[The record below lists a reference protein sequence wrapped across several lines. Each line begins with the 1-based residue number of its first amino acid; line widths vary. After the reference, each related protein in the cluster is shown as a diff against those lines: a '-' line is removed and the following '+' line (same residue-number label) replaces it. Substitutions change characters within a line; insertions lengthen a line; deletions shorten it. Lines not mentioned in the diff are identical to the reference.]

1 MRTKD
6 RNILLFSFLTSLF
19 FFGTMSGIC
28 QQVIPNKQFD
38 PRRSPVSHYM
48 SFNDSTILKQD
59 FIVWAKKKPNDT
71 ARIDFPDGKFGKGI
85 RVEYIPAPPSN
96 SINLSG
102 MHSGL
107 TTAAF
112 GNRPGNTNSF
122 AQPFTWGAGKINTR
136 LGAVAFWAKGKP
148 PVTGLLYELGTTSFG
163 RLERDLIGIG
173 LDENNKLFAFLR
185 DARYVRHE
193 LKTDIVWNAD
203 NWNHIVLNWDWLNGL
218 ELLLNGK
225 KVASSW
231 GTDGWFETA
240 PPGLFHL
247 PIPGIVYDE
256 LYLMDRPLAVSE
268 IATLIASNTAPK
280 NESPVYTRT
289 GYDPKRVAQLSG
301 ADISKN
307 LPIVSP
313 ANSLTL
319 SEIFP
324 TGASDGYI
332 QGWHV
337 IDGRNE
343 MAWPHEY
350 SLFTIIP
357 GDGDFHADKVD
368 ITIPATSLVNYVVL
382 TGNLTNVKVQ
392 ELGKNQA
399 AATLLNVPAGKGF
412 LYGST
417 ITSAKGSTLRI
428 PFTEKY
434 GTPNGFNGDVMLPLS
449 GEKRLQEIGLYH
461 FSNNTTKNY
470 KPAGDKQ
477 ILSLTGGM
485 LDERTQFSMH
495 AITSRDERKIAIA
508 SSQPSK
514 EASQTIDI
522 GAFSRLNIL
531 SIPYQKETGVTAV
544 TLSLPVKTSRPE
556 QTVFVRVHD
565 AALPLR
571 LWNQFAVQLKDFD
584 KSTGKLLLTID
595 FQDMVLTGA
604 DRLWID
610 IGSVEKCEVKIGDDS
625 DPAEL
630 YIQTTASAKAVNAYA
645 AKEMTPNKGEYSKMY
660 EFMPWKVT
668 RKKVSLEKP
677 ESYGGAFDM
686 IMPALAVRRVTPD
699 DFAANFMIKMA
710 GPDFRDGQRINVDP
724 PLVPY
729 ASGTPDFEGLG
740 ETHPARTAL
749 ITLDNPLGAPTWALY
764 MQYFNKKRWAMARWW
779 AMRQNPD
786 GQIGGGWNDDTLFGS
801 RDQPDMPLDGNTDA
815 LKLQDSVHTGIER
828 TKIFK
833 DGYCQIYPIDL
844 LHTGDFISERYTTVV
859 NNLGQAYVAERE
871 MESARRLG
879 KPEETPNTYY
889 DGAFKSAVNVFNWYW
904 GKDVPVTPYVSKP
917 LSDLAVEFRHFASV
931 FDDFCFYRM
940 TEARVHTDDYTPYG
954 AREMYTYTLG
964 GPVSPR
970 IDAHLKPAVMWPAG
984 GGPDVARVILKADD
998 ISLDAVMYSFDNK
1011 QRNVQMRLARIND
1024 GRYRIG
1030 LYTDTDGNGN
1040 AGTAVWTTEKDLSR
1054 FDIVNL
1060 PVPPHQSLVLKV
1072 EQLKSYSRPAQLAD
1086 LAIDG
1091 WDAVSNGSTV
1101 TAMVHNL
1108 GNGKAENITVR
1119 LLAGNRIVEDKV
1131 ISRLDPPTDFVLK
1144 RTKVSFTNVPVSK
1157 SLKIVIDPDNKIKEI
1172 LEENNNALVV
1182 PISAVK
1188 KKPFSEN

>member
-1 MRTKD
+1 MKD
-6 RNILLFSFLTSLF
+6 RKILSF
-19 FFGTMSGIC
+19 FFSTIICFLGAINGIC
-28 QQVIPNKQFD
+28 QSQTSNSKWD
-38 PRRSPVSHYM
+38 PRASVVSHYM
-48 SFNDSTILKQD
+48 SFNDSNILKQD

-71 ARIDFPDGKFGKGI
+71 AHIDFPDGKFGKGI

-96 SINLSG
+96 SINMSG

-148 PVTGLLYELGTTSFG
+148 QVTALLFEQGTTSFG

-173 LDENNKLFAFLR
+173 LDENKKLYAFLR

-193 LKTDIVWNAD
+193 LKTDIVWDND
-203 NWNHIVLNWDWLNGL
+203 NWNHIVLNWDWLNGM
-218 ELLLNGK
+218 ELWLNGK
-225 KVASSW
+225 KIASSW
-231 GTDGWFETA
+231 ESDGWFETA

-247 PIPGIVYDE
+247 PTPGIVYDE
-256 LYLMDRPLAVSE
+256 FYIMDRPLATSE
-268 IATLIASNTAPK
+268 IATLISSNTPPK
-280 NESPVYTRT
+280 DESPVYTRT
-289 GYDPKRVAQLSG
+289 DYDPKRVAQYSG

-324 TGASDGYI
+324 EAADGHI

-337 IDGRNE
+337 MDGRNE

-350 SLFTIIP
+350 SIFTIIP
-357 GDGDFHADKVD
+357 GDADFHADKVD
-368 ITIPATSLVNYVVL
+368 IKTPATSVVNYVVL

-392 ELGKNQA
+392 NLKENQV
-399 AATLLNVPAGKGF
+399 AATLFNVPAGKGF
-412 LYGST
+412 FYGST
-417 ITSAKGSTLRI
+417 ITSAKGATLRI

-434 GTPNGFNGDVMLPLS
+434 GTPAGFKGDVNLPLS
-449 GEKRLQEIGLYH
+449 GEKRLQEVGLYH

-470 KPAGDKQ
+470 KPGGDKQ
-477 ILSLTGGM
+477 IISLSGGM
-485 LDERTQFSMH
+485 LDERTQFSVH

-508 SSQPSK
+508 SSGTSK
-514 EASQTIDI
+514 DASQIIDI

-531 SIPYQKETGVTAV
+531 SLPYNKETGVTGL
-544 TLSLPVKTSRPE
+544 TLSLPVKTSRQE
-556 QTVFVRVHD
+556 QTIFVRVHD

-584 KSTGKLLLTID
+584 KTTGKMLLTID
-595 FQDMVLTGA
+595 FQDMVLTGS

-610 IGSVEKCEVKIGDDS
+610 IGSAEKCEIKIGDKNN
-625 DPAEL
+625 PAEL
-630 YIQTTASAKAVNAYA
+630 FVQTIASAKAVDAYA
-645 AKEMTPNKGEYSKMY
+645 AKELIPNKGEYSKMY

-686 IMPALAVRRVTPD
+686 IMPALAVHRVKPD
-699 DFAANFMIKMA
+699 DFVANYMIKVA
-710 GPDFRDGQRINVDP
+710 GPDYRDGQRINVDP
-724 PLVPY
+724 LLSPY
-729 ASGTPDFEGLG
+729 APGTPDYE
-740 ETHPARTAL
+740 ETGQVHPAKADL
-749 ITLDNPLGAPTWALY
+749 VTLPNLYGAPEWALY
-764 MQYFNKKRWAMARWW
+764 MQDFNKKRWAMSAWW
-779 AMRQNPD
+779 AKRQNPD

-801 RDQPDMPLDGNTDA
+801 RDQPDMPLDGNKDEA
-815 LKLQDSVHTGIER
+815 DMEDSVHIGIER

-859 NNLGQAYVAERE
+859 KNLGQAYVAERE

-904 GKDVPVTPYVSKP
+904 GKDVPTIPYVSKP
-917 LSDLAVEFRHFASV
+917 LDVLAAEFRHFTSV

-954 AREMYTYTLG
+954 AREMYTYTMG
-964 GPVSPR
+964 GPVVPR
-970 IDAHLKPAVMWPAG
+970 IDAHLKLAVMWPSG

-998 ISLDAVMYSFDNK
+998 NSLNAVVYSFDNK
-1011 QRNVQMRLARIND
+1011 PRNVQMRLARIND

-1030 LYTDTDGNGN
+1030 LYTDTDGKGN
-1040 AGTAVWTTEKDLSR
+1040 AGAVVWSTEKDLTR
-1054 FDIVNL
+1054 FDIINL
-1060 PVPPHQSLVLKV
+1060 PVPPHKSLVLKV
-1072 EQLKSYSRPAQLAD
+1072 EQVKKFSRPAQLAD
-1086 LAIDG
+1086 LAIDS

-1101 TAMVHNL
+1101 TAIVHNL
-1108 GNGKAENITVR
+1108 GNDKAENVTVW
-1119 LLAGNRIVEDKV
+1119 LLDGTKKIQEKV
-1131 ISRLDPPTDFVLK
+1131 IARLDAPTDFVAK
-1144 RTKVSFTNVPVSK
+1144 RTKIVFTNVPASK
-1157 SLKIVIDPDNKIKEI
+1157 ALQIVLDPNNKIKEI
-1172 LEENNNALVV
+1172 LKENNSAPVV
-1182 PISAVK
+1182 PLLARK
-1188 KKPFSEN
+1188 KKSFGEN